1 MSVLVN
7 TTYYKFV
14 PVAFNETYMIE
25 ISAVNEASQGIGT
38 SLTAYFMRSVLL
50 KKL

>member
-14 PVAFNETYMIE
+14 PVVFNETYIIE
-25 ISAVNEASQGIGT
+25 ISAVNKAGEGIGT